1 MAYENKE
8 LATIK
13 KPNQIEYI
21 TKEEYDWRLKEIA
34 KCKRDIIYFCE
45 TYFRITNLDKGLH
58 IVKLY
63 DIQKEFIN
71 FMKDNNRVICC
82 SGRQQGKSSCYCMY
96 ILWLTM
102 FFPDKSVMILAQKE
116 STALEILKKIKDGYL
131 YLPSWLKPS
140 CTEMNKKSMTFGNR
154 SVTHGFASSSDGCR
168 GTSASILVLDEFSF
182 VAPGIAD
189 KLFTS
194 VYPVVSSAKDGKVII
209 VSTPNGTNNLFYK
222 IWKQATAKEAKKNLD
237 GWKPFQMW
245 WWQVPGHD
253 EKWKEAQIAS
263 IGKEKFEQEFNN
275 SFVDGSSY
283 KKLISDE
290 KIEQFR
296 RKISEWKE
304 KNQNQG
310 KDLFINSKDKSK
322 TYTFKMYHEFN
333 PSHTYIASGDCGE
346 GIGGDSSVLY
356 VWDITY
362 TSNIKLCMKFADNR
376 IPLIEF
382 AYVTNEILKLY
393 ANPFL
398 AVESNGIGVG
408 YIEQSRM
415 VYNYENLVRL
425 NREGGYGIQSH
436 STVKSKACLW
446 LKEMMDTEGF
456 GFEIYDKELVEEMPT
471 FIKKDT
477 VKNDIFAALGDNHDD
492 FIMSFIWMAWM
503 LNEENLEKYFIV
515 TDWFISK
522 VGKQLPQTIQPLGE
536 YKYKDIVAISNDPVY
551 RDFMEFKKMM
561 QEKYQNMIDIEREKS
576 GMDVFQMEKLQN
588 MSNSQIMEIKKQRAN
603 YNQGGG
609 CLFSCGGGFHDE
621 SGYYDDWG
629 GGSWN

>member
-1 MAYENKE
+1 MVGMQFTTVETMYLKRSITNMLHDITKHIYQK
-8 LATIK
+8 TIK
-13 KPNQIEYI
+13 LFGLQVQTENGFEDIDSINI
-21 TKEEYDWRLKEIA
+21 TEKQEHYLIKTENHYLLCSQNHILIDENDNEVYA
-34 KCKRDIIYFCE
+34 KDSVGVNIKIDDGICEKVILCEKTDI
-45 TYFRITNLDKGLH
+45 NDN
-58 IVKLY
+58 LY
-63 DIQKEFIN
+63 DISLKSGTSHKYYTNGMLSHNCVIWDEAAFTA
-71 FMKDNNRVICC
+71 NNISDKVFTSIYPVI
-82 SGRQQGKSSCYCMY
+82 
-96 ILWLTM
+96 
-102 FFPDKSVMILAQKE
+102 
-116 STALEILKKIKDGYL
+116 
-131 YLPSWLKPS
+131 
-140 CTEMNKKSMTFGNR
+140 
-154 SVTHGFASSSDGCR
+154 SSSKN
-168 GTSASILVLDEFSF
+168 SKFIM
-182 VAPGIAD
+182 
-189 KLFTS
+189 
-194 VYPVVSSAKDGKVII
+194 
-209 VSTPNGTNNLFYK
+209 VSTPNGVDSRQVYYQCYSKALNASK
-222 IWKQATAKEAKKNLD
+222 SKNEE
-237 GWKPFQMW
+237 GWKLFRFDW
-245 WWQVPGHD
+245 WDVPGRD
-253 EKWKEAQIAS
+253 ETWKKKTIES
-263 IGKEKFEQEFNN
+263 IGELRFRQEFGNEFLA
-275 SFVDGSSY
+275 SQSY

-382 AYVTNEILKLY
+382 AYVTNQILKLY

-408 YIEQSRM
+408 YIEQLRM

-446 LKEMMDTEGF
+446 LKAMMDTEGF

-477 VKNDIFAALGDNHDD
+477 VKNDIFVALGDNHDD

-515 TDWFISK
+515 TDWFVSK

-551 RDFMEFKKMM
+551 KDFIEFKKMM
-561 QEKYQNMIDIEREKS
+561 QEKYQNMIDIEREKN
-576 GMDVFQMEKLQN
+576 GMDVFQMEQMQSMN
-588 MSNSQIMEIKKQRAN
+588 NRQIMEIKKQRAN